1 MEWLPQKGMHSPSRN
16 LAPLAPENS
25 VPPDS
30 NPPPPPSLLSFWNLA
45 LKAIFHSAP
54 GECILWITSFFYF
67 AGVNK
72 HRYLV
77 CKICASH
84 MTRNLTSSIVIL
96 AAAEISISYLFVNL
110 DINSEK
116 VFTWELLRLQLMSL
130 KFLNYGYYF
139 LEFHHKTEIFKVQKK
154 EESTQK
160 CIIEY
165 H

>member
-1 MEWLPQKGMHSPSRN
+1 
-16 LAPLAPENS
+16 
-25 VPPDS
+25 
-30 NPPPPPSLLSFWNLA
+30 
-45 LKAIFHSAP
+45 
-54 GECILWITSFFYF
+54 
-67 AGVNK
+67 
-72 HRYLV
+72 
-77 CKICASH
+77 